1 MNTNLAKTRRRKV
14 LFAFTIVVVGATIPF
29 SAIMKGFRELSR
41 ELNVE
46 LVEDVGCT
54 SRENKLIYVHIP
66 KTGGS
71 TIEQSTLFSDARL
84 PRSHYTIGQMMRNAK
99 ERDIAHFETAATIR
113 HPCERFISAFRY
125 SISEKNRPQSQRD
138 KAMEQIGERN
148 IDEYVEYLEK
158 NNWKEKKVLILMRST
173 MTGWL
178 IDGEHDSFGVDTILC
193 QEQWNEGI
201 ERLLNKIGITKNVT
215 SLYQHKNQVS
225 HHETCADLQPETRA
239 ALERYYAMDYC
250 LFGYNSLPDH
260 DNEQCIGTEH
270 NKTTMTLR
278 YRECQIKTGNKR
290 IY

>member
-29 SAIMKGFRELSR
+29 SAIMKGFRELSG
-41 ELNVE
+41 E

-71 TIEQSTLFSDARL
+71 TVERSTLFSDARR
-84 PRSHYTIGQMMRNAK
+84 PASHYNIGNMMRNAK

-113 HPCERFISAFRY
+113 HPCERFISGFRF
-125 SISEKNRPQSQRD
+125 SISEKNRPKRLRD
-138 KAMEQIGERN
+138 KAKEQIGERN

-158 NNWKEKKVLILMRST
+158 NNWQYEKVLGHMRTT
-173 MTGWL
+173 MTRWL
-178 IDGEHDSFGVDTILC
+178 IDREHDSFGVDTILC

-201 ERLLNKIGITKNVT
+201 ERLLNKIGTEGVT

-260 DNEQCIGTEH
+260 DNEQCIGTQH
-270 NKTTMTLR
+270 NKTTMMLR
-278 YRECQIKTGNKR
+278 YRECQIKT
-290 IY
+290 

>member
-1 MNTNLAKTRRRKV
+1 M
-14 LFAFTIVVVGATIPF
+14 GAP
-29 SAIMKGFRELSR
+29 L
-41 ELNVE
+41 
-46 LVEDVGCT
+46 
-54 SRENKLIYVHIP
+54 P
-66 KTGGS
+66 K
-71 TIEQSTLFSDARL
+71 
-84 PRSHYTIGQMMRNAK
+84 SHHTIGQMMRNAK

-113 HPCERFISAFRY
+113 HPCERFISALRY
-125 SISEKNRPQSQRD
+125 SMSEKIYYKQRD
-138 KAMEQIGERN
+138 KAKEQMGERN

-158 NNWKEKKVLILMRST
+158 NNWHYEKVIFHLVHT
-173 MTGWL
+173 MAYWL
-178 IDGEHDSFGVDTILC
+178 IDREHDSFGVDTILC

-260 DNEQCIGTEH
+260 DSERCIGTEH